1 VSPADGTFSPARPVE
16 SRAPGSAI
24 GPSSNTGQKS
34 SGALIDFLTV
44 VFSAQSLQAVG
55 LTRAEF
61 ILQTIFGLRG
71 EIVAGPIRER
81 SWNFYRLSCV
91 LVDRAGE
98 VVGRMGFDGNGDT
111 VCVSLSG
118 AGTRWIP
125 QSRMGGAVADHIERL
140 GGRISRCDIAHDDHD
155 GDALNVHALRELA
168 QSGAFAE
175 GGRPPKTR
183 FISDEGH
190 GTGCTLYVGGKG
202 HKELCIYEK
211 GKQQG
216 MPESPWVRMEVRLY
230 GKHVEGR
237 AVPVDALR
245 DPVAFLRGAYRA
257 IAHLIVGA
265 CTRMRT
271 EKAIAEAKVSAMV
284 DWLSR
289 QAGKSLGAIFRA
301 FGGDALAAADA
312 LCKHVARSGSP
323 GRFVGVMSADL
334 LNQELQACL
343 ASS

>member
-1 VSPADGTFSPARPVE
+1 MSPADGGFSP
-16 SRAPGSAI
+16 PGAVKRGGAA

-44 VFSAQSLQAVG
+44 VFSAPVLQASG

-61 ILQTIFGLRG
+61 ILATIFGLRD
-71 EIVAGPIRER
+71 EVRAGPILER

-98 VVGRMGFDGNGDT
+98 VVGRMGFDGNKDT
-111 VCVSLSG
+111 VCVSLTG
-118 AGTRWIP
+118 GGTRWV
-125 QSRMGGAVADHIERL
+125 RNWHAAAAHIDRL
-140 GGRISRCDIAHDDHD
+140 GGRISRCDLAHDDYD
-155 GDALNVHALRELA
+155 GDALDVHALRELA
-168 QSGAFAE
+168 NAGAFAE

-216 MPESPWVRMEVRLY
+216 MPDSRWVRLEVRFY

-237 AVPVDALR
+237 CVPTEALR
-245 DPVAFLRGAYRA
+245 DPVAFLRGAYKA

-271 EKAIAEAKVSAMV
+271 ERAVAEAKVDAMV
-284 DWLSR
+284 RWLNT

-301 FGGDALAAADA
+301 FGGDALAAAEA
-312 LCKHVARSGSP
+312 LCKHVARDGSP
-323 GRFVGVMSADL
+323 GRFRGVMSADL
-334 LNQELQACL
+334 LNQELQKCL
-343 ASS
+343 AST